1 MKVLND
7 GVEWKLYGVNV
18 NGLTNGNAFDE
29 RRHWGAGWKQMS
41 ELKWR
46 RPRVPN
52 YMKWMRTQVECEWF
66 KRMERVPHEQ
76 WDGLMNFTSRS
87 VSELKSILV
96 QADMNW
102 RWVKNDARRE
112 AFILFISH
120 SFAET
125 KANWEW
131 NWRRNEA
138 DWREGW
144 HVNQFIL
151 FSLQLKEVNEWMM
164 NGRTDEWG
172 TEINRS
178 LFTSIKGSE
187 MSDDWRP
194 Y

>member
-138 DWREGW
+138 DWRERAAL
-144 HVNQFIL
+144 HFNSTN
-151 FSLQLKEVNEWMM
+151 SLNSLRQCELKWSWMKEDSEWQGRKQSIQLN
-164 NGRTDEWG
+164 
-172 TEINRS
+172 
-178 LFTSIKGSE
+178 
-187 MSDDWRP
+187 
-194 Y
+194 